1 MRQLL
6 EDGEDVKILDIWKSK
21 NHPND
26 VEFIDCDIRD
36 RDGVRSA
43 MKDIDIAG
51 AISVVVLLSGAAYI
65 YFGLGKTSKDLEDY

>member
-1 MRQLL
+1 
-6 EDGEDVKILDIWKSK
+6 
-21 NHPND
+21 
-26 VEFIDCDIRD
+26 
-36 RDGVRSA
+36 